1 MKKSLIV
8 AMAVL
13 LLIPVVAQQRKVEGK
28 GEEYHHAMYLNLKHS
43 ADEAQALYSQISL
56 NRDLN
61 MEIANQHFE
70 EIWNSLDAVRVQ
82 HAMIHKTFGEQQ
94 STLVAENHETILKSY
109 DKAIDACKILKKEMG
124 NGKPDINVLRTQSA
138 LVYQN
143 TLKAATEHTEGMKK
157 LGIPMMQAPL

>member
-13 LLIPVVAQQRKVEGK
+13 LSIPAVAQQRKVEGK

-70 EIWNSLDAVRVQ
+70 EIWNSLHPVPLS
-82 HAMIHKTFGEQQ
+82 HSLIH
-94 STLVAENHETILKSY
+94 
-109 DKAIDACKILKKEMG
+109 
-124 NGKPDINVLRTQSA
+124 
-138 LVYQN
+138 
-143 TLKAATEHTEGMKK
+143 
-157 LGIPMMQAPL
+157 

>member
-13 LLIPVVAQQRKVEGK
+13 LSIPAVAQQRKVEGK

-43 ADEAQALYSQISL
+43 ADEAQALYSQILL

-61 MEIANQHFE
+61 MEIANQHLQ

-82 HAMIHKTFGEQQ
+82 HAMVHKTYGEQQ
-94 STLVAENHETILKSY
+94 ATLVAENHEVLLKSY
-109 DKAIDACKILKKEMG
+109 DKAVDACKILKKEMG
-124 NGKPDINVLRTQSA
+124 KGKPDINVLREQSA
-138 LVYQN
+138 LVFQN
-143 TLKAATEHTEGMKK
+143 AQNAATEHMEVMKK
-157 LGIPMMQAPL
+157 LGIPTMQAPL